1 MTTLA
6 LDAVYRDSP
15 MRRTTLRRLIFRR
28 EERVGVRAAQRLS
41 LSSAGY
47 LYAREGSLDRQQAS
61 DNTVERS
68 LLVAEGDLVV
78 NPMWLVGGS
87 IAVSALAGSVSPDY
101 RVFKVGPEVDGR
113 YLHHVLRSAPYRAQY
128 ELFVRA
134 NTTFDRRIQ
143 QSDLDDMPVW
153 VPPLDQQR
161 RIADFLDDRVLR
173 IDQIIAARKTQVAS
187 VKQDRA
193 AYLQGEFTAAAV
205 GHGTARL
212 GYLLSNLEQG
222 WSPQA
227 DATPAEGGRWGV
239 MRAGSVNGGFFRAGD
254 NKALPEGLKP
264 RTEYE
269 IHGGDILMSRASG
282 SPELIGSV
290 AVVPQDVRP
299 KLLLPDKLY
308 RLTLLPGWSADFV
321 VGMLRAHEN
330 RERIRLG
337 ISGAEGMANNL
348 PSGVIRGLRVPQLSL
363 RAQGEVVGRL
373 AARQQADRN
382 FEAGTT
388 RSIELLTEY
397 KQSLITA
404 AVTGEFDVTT
414 ASTRIPGEHA

>member
-1 MTTLA
+1 MKEIPLRYVALVIAGQSPAGSEVRDLENGLA
-6 LDAVYRDSP
+6 FIQGNAEFGAHHPAPRLQCDSP
-15 MRRTTLRRLIFRR
+15 PKSAVSGDIL
-28 EERVGVRAAQRLS
+28 VSVRAPVGALNWCD
-41 LSSAGY
+41 
-47 LYAREGSLDRQQAS
+47 REIGIGRGVAAIRVISGADSRFIYRCMEALRVDLQSRGTGSTFQAVTVDDLLDFRVPNRSLDEQQ
-61 DNTVERS
+61 
-68 LLVAEGDLVV
+68 
-78 NPMWLVGGS
+78 
-87 IAVSALAGSVSPDY
+87 
-101 RVFKVGPEVDGR
+101 
-113 YLHHVLRSAPYRAQY
+113 
-128 ELFVRA
+128 
-134 NTTFDRRIQ
+134 
-143 QSDLDDMPVW
+143 
-153 VPPLDQQR
+153 
-161 RIADFLDDRVLR
+161 RIADFLDDRVAR

-254 NKALPEGLKP
+254 NKALPEGLEP

-363 RAQGEVVGRL
+363 RAQGEAVGRL

-414 ASTRIPGEHA
+414 ASTRIPGEQA

>member
-1 MTTLA
+1 MKEIPLRYVALVIAGQSPAGSEVRDLENGLA
-6 LDAVYRDSP
+6 FIQGNAEFGAHHPAPRLQCDSP
-15 MRRTTLRRLIFRR
+15 PKSAVSGDIL
-28 EERVGVRAAQRLS
+28 VSVRAPVGALNWCD
-41 LSSAGY
+41 
-47 LYAREGSLDRQQAS
+47 REIGIGRGVAAIRVISGADSRFIYRCMEALRVDLQSRGTGSTFQAVTVDDLLDFRVPNRSLDEQQ
-61 DNTVERS
+61 
-68 LLVAEGDLVV
+68 
-78 NPMWLVGGS
+78 
-87 IAVSALAGSVSPDY
+87 
-101 RVFKVGPEVDGR
+101 
-113 YLHHVLRSAPYRAQY
+113 
-128 ELFVRA
+128 
-134 NTTFDRRIQ
+134 
-143 QSDLDDMPVW
+143 
-153 VPPLDQQR
+153 
-161 RIADFLDDRVLR
+161 RIADFLDDRVAR

-254 NKALPEGLKP
+254 NKALPEGLEP

-414 ASTRIPGEHA
+414 ASTRIPGEQA

>member
-1 MTTLA
+1 MKEIPLRYVALVIAGQSPAGSEVRDLENGLA
-6 LDAVYRDSP
+6 FIQGNAEFGAHHPAPRLQCDSP
-15 MRRTTLRRLIFRR
+15 PKSAVSGDIL
-28 EERVGVRAAQRLS
+28 VSVRAPVGALNWCD
-41 LSSAGY
+41 
-47 LYAREGSLDRQQAS
+47 REIGIGRGVAAIRVISGADSRFIYRCMEALRVDLQSRGTGSTFQAVTVDDLLDFRVPNRSLDEQQ
-61 DNTVERS
+61 
-68 LLVAEGDLVV
+68 
-78 NPMWLVGGS
+78 
-87 IAVSALAGSVSPDY
+87 
-101 RVFKVGPEVDGR
+101 
-113 YLHHVLRSAPYRAQY
+113 
-128 ELFVRA
+128 
-134 NTTFDRRIQ
+134 
-143 QSDLDDMPVW
+143 
-153 VPPLDQQR
+153 
-161 RIADFLDDRVLR
+161 RIADFLDDRVAR

-414 ASTRIPGEHA
+414 ASTKIPEEHA

>member
-1 MTTLA
+1 MKTAPLRAVADVWSSNVDKHAVKGEMPVQLCNYTDVYYGDTVAPHPNLMWATASASQIARNKLLIGDTVLTKDSEDPGDIGISATVTSEADDFVCGYHLA
-6 LDAVYRDSP
+6 IARP
-15 MRRTTLRRLIFRR
+15 
-28 EERVGVRAAQRLS
+28 LS
-41 LSSAGY
+41 
-47 LYAREGSLDRQQAS
+47 GSY
-61 DNTVERS
+61 
-68 LLVAEGDLVV
+68 
-78 NPMWLVGGS
+78 P
-87 IAVSALAGSVSPDY
+87 
-101 RVFKVGPEVDGR
+101 R
-113 YLHHVLRSAPYRAQY
+113 YLTWALRSRPVLDYFSTAARGISRYGLGLADLRA
-128 ELFVRA
+128 
-134 NTTFDRRIQ
+134 TPI
-143 QSDLDDMPVW
+143 
-153 VPPLDQQR
+153 PLHTPEDQR
-161 RIADFLDDRVLR
+161 RIADFLDDRVAR

-205 GHGTARL
+205 GRGTARL

-414 ASTRIPGEHA
+414 ASTRIPGEQA

>member
-1 MTTLA
+1 M
-6 LDAVYRDSP
+6 VVPDS
-15 MRRTTLRRLIFRR
+15 
-28 EERVGVRAAQRLS
+28 
-41 LSSAGY
+41 
-47 LYAREGSLDRQQAS
+47 
-61 DNTVERS
+61 
-68 LLVAEGDLVV
+68 
-78 NPMWLVGGS
+78 
-87 IAVSALAGSVSPDY
+87 LAGANLTQGTARLAPGAGVLSQWFYWALQARTALNFWESAAAGGTF
-101 RVFKVGPEVDGR
+101 RALNLGPLGETPFGIPGP
-113 YLHHVLRSAPYRAQY
+113 A
-128 ELFVRA
+128 E
-134 NTTFDRRIQ
+134 
-143 QSDLDDMPVW
+143 
-153 VPPLDQQR
+153 QR
-161 RIADFLDDRVLR
+161 RIADFLDDRVDR

-187 VKQDRA
+187 VKQVQA

-254 NKALPEGLKP
+254 NKALPNGLEP

-290 AVVPQDVRP
+290 AVVPRGVRP

-321 VGMLRAHEN
+321 VCMLRAHEN

-348 PSGVIRGLRVPQLSL
+348 PSAVIRGLRVPQLNL
-363 RAQGEVVGRL
+363 RGQHDAVERL
-373 AARQQADRN
+373 AQRQEIDRLWG
-382 FEAGTT
+382 AGAL
-388 RSIELLTEY
+388 RSVELLTEY

-414 ASTRIPGEHA
+414 ASTKIPGEQA

>member
-1 MTTLA
+1 MDEGPGPVKEIPLRYVALVIAGQSPAGSEVRDLENGLA
-6 LDAVYRDSP
+6 FIQGNAEFGAHHPAPRLQCDSP
-15 MRRTTLRRLIFRR
+15 PKSAVSGDIL
-28 EERVGVRAAQRLS
+28 VSVRAPVGALNWCD
-41 LSSAGY
+41 
-47 LYAREGSLDRQQAS
+47 REIGIGRGVAAIRVISGADSRFIYRCMEALRVDLQSRGTGSTFQAVTVDDLLDFRVPNRSLDEQQ
-61 DNTVERS
+61 
-68 LLVAEGDLVV
+68 
-78 NPMWLVGGS
+78 
-87 IAVSALAGSVSPDY
+87 
-101 RVFKVGPEVDGR
+101 
-113 YLHHVLRSAPYRAQY
+113 
-128 ELFVRA
+128 
-134 NTTFDRRIQ
+134 
-143 QSDLDDMPVW
+143 
-153 VPPLDQQR
+153 
-161 RIADFLDDRVLR
+161 RIADFLDDRVAR

-254 NKALPEGLKP
+254 NKALPEGLEP

-414 ASTRIPGEHA
+414 ASTRIPGEQA

>member
-1 MTTLA
+1 MSHTVPGFGTIPAAWKVVPARRVLFLQKRPPSDEGVVTAFRDGVVTLRANRRMEGFTEAVKEIGYQGVRPGDLVIHSMDGFAGAIGVSDSCGRMSPVANIYAVRGDARYMAAVLRTLA
-6 LDAVYRDSP
+6 LTGFVA
-15 MRRTTLRRLIFRR
+15 
-28 EERVGVRAAQRLS
+28 S
-41 LSSAGY
+41 LAKGI
-47 LYAREGSLDRQQAS
+47 R
-61 DNTVERS
+61 ERS
-68 LLVAEGDLVV
+68 TSFD
-78 NPMWLVGGS
+78 
-87 IAVSALAGSVSPDY
+87 
-101 RVFKVGPEVDGR
+101 DGT
-113 YLHHVLRSAPYRAQY
+113 VRSLMLPY
-128 ELFVRA
+128 
-134 NTTFDRRIQ
+134 
-143 QSDLDDMPVW
+143 
-153 VPPLDQQR
+153 PPIDQQR
-161 RIADFLDDRVLR
+161 QIADFLDERVAR

-187 VKQDRA
+187 VKQVQT
-193 AYLQGEFTAAAV
+193 AYLQGEFNAAAV

-227 DATPAEGGRWGV
+227 DATPAEGGQWGV

-254 NKALPEGLKP
+254 NKALPEGLEP

-299 KLLLPDKLY
+299 KLLFPDKLY

-363 RAQGEVVGRL
+363 RGQGEVVERL

-382 FEAGTT
+382 FEAVTL

-404 AVTGEFDVTT
+404 AVSGEFDVTT

>member
-1 MTTLA
+1 MKEIPLRYVALVIAGQSPAGSEVHDLENGLA
-6 LDAVYRDSP
+6 FIQGNAEFGAHHPAPRLQCDSP
-15 MRRTTLRRLIFRR
+15 PKSAVSGDIL
-28 EERVGVRAAQRLS
+28 VSVRAPVGALNWCD
-41 LSSAGY
+41 
-47 LYAREGSLDRQQAS
+47 REIGIGRGVAAIRVISGADSRFIYRCMEALRVDLQSRGTGSTFQAVTVDDLLDFRVPNRSLDEQQ
-61 DNTVERS
+61 
-68 LLVAEGDLVV
+68 
-78 NPMWLVGGS
+78 
-87 IAVSALAGSVSPDY
+87 
-101 RVFKVGPEVDGR
+101 
-113 YLHHVLRSAPYRAQY
+113 
-128 ELFVRA
+128 
-134 NTTFDRRIQ
+134 
-143 QSDLDDMPVW
+143 
-153 VPPLDQQR
+153 
-161 RIADFLDDRVLR
+161 RIADFLDDRVAR

-254 NKALPEGLKP
+254 NKALPEGLEP